1 LATQDGVA
9 SVVSARIVVNAGD
22 VGVRATNCWLAGV
35 VGAKVVVIA
44 VNSQVEGN
52 VQASSG
58 WIAIIVSASIVVVA
72 VDWSVFTGSSCR
84 IATIIAAKVSV
95 VARNWSGIAM
105 SICDVAS
112 NNAAWLRSASDGAA
126 QVAGAWWK
134 SNEEA
139 AGIGAS
145 WSTVVTGAW
154 IVVIADLGDT
164 LATSSLDAEV
174 ISASV
179 AIIASDVGECASSG
193 RIASISCAQVSI
205 SAWSWREGASIS
217 SLSWSALI
225 GGALV
230 LVIADIGAD
239 TGGTAGAETKAT
251 LSTWIAW
258 NINAGSNDETVQN
271 ASELREVWSGK
282 HGLDSWNG
290 GGDESDLVDII
301 S

>member
-9 SVVSARIVVNAGD
+9 SVVSARIVINAGD
-22 VGVRATNCWLAGV
+22 VGVHAASSWIAGV
-35 VGAKVVVIA
+35 VGANVVVIA
-44 VNSQVEGN
+44 VNSQVECN
-52 VQASSG
+52 VQASGG
-58 WIAIIVSASIVVVA
+58 WIAIIVSASIVVIA

-112 NNAAWLRSASDGAA
+112 NNVAWLRSASDGAA
-126 QVAGAWWK
+126 QVAGAWRK
-134 SNEEA
+134 SNEETA
-139 AGIGAS
+139 SAGAS

-174 ISASV
+174 ICASI

-193 RIASISCAQVSI
+193 RIASISCAQVRI
-205 SAWSWREGASIS
+205 SAWSWGESASIS
-217 SLSWSALI
+217 SLAWNALI
-225 GGALV
+225 GGAKV
-230 LVIADIGAD
+230 AVIADIGAD
-239 TGGTAGAETKAT
+239 TGGTARAETKAT

-258 NINAGSNDETVQN
+258 NINAGSNDKTVQN

-282 HGLDSWNG
+282 HSLDSWNG
-290 GGDESDLVDII
+290 GGDESNLVDII